1 MRAVPAI
8 LSQSPFVYCAQSC
21 GLLVLVCV
29 GLSACTSHSE
39 EEVTTALVHIEATA
53 QGQTDNHSTASLPA
67 ILFTD
72 TVKNLGIIAEGNAVE
87 VEFAFV
93 NSGTS
98 ALVLADVSTSC
109 GCTVANDWPKTPIAP
124 GAGATINVRFDSQG
138 RTGENRKEI
147 SVISNTTPST
157 TILVLMADVIGPT
170 H

>member
-1 MRAVPAI
+1 MRAVSANFKQS
-8 LSQSPFVYCAQSC
+8 LSVKSAQC
-21 GLLVLVCV
+21 WGLLVLACV
-29 GLSACTSHSE
+29 GLSACNQHSDA
-39 EEVTTALVHIEATA
+39 EVTTSLVHIEATA
-53 QGQTDNHSTASLPA
+53 QGQSEDRLTAYLPA
-67 ILFTD
+67 ILFSD

-93 NSGTS
+93 NSGRS

-124 GAGATINVRFDSQG
+124 GARATINVRFDSQG

-157 TILVLMADVIGPT
+157 TTLVLMADVIGPT